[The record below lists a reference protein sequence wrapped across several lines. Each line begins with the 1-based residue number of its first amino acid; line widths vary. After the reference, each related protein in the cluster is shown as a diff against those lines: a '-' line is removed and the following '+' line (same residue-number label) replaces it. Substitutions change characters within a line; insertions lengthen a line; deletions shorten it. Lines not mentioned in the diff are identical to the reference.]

1 MAKNNL
7 QTFVNDQNEIVAPGR
22 IAPSYID
29 LLLADGTRYYSTFSI
44 TALEDLNIAGVA
56 K

>member
-1 MAKNNL
+1 MAKNKL
-7 QTFVNDQNEIVAPGR
+7 QVFVNDQNEIVATGR

-44 TALEDLNIAGVA
+44 DALKDLDIKGV

>member
-1 MAKNNL
+1 MAKNNV
-7 QTFVNDQNEIVAPGR
+7 QTFVNDQNEIVATGR

-29 LLLADGTRYYSTFSI
+29 LILADGTRYYSTFSI
-44 TALEDLNIAGVA
+44 DALKDLDIKVA